1 MVSYKSLFA
10 NERVQ
15 IEKGSNQ
22 LNQLYPGL
30 FRYCRFLAKNKW
42 DADDLVQESVLKAIQ
57 HYPSSDIS
65 PALLN
70 KIAYHQWIDTTRKRK
85 REVVGM
91 LEEQSGKMDAI
102 KTDELQDTVK
112 LLVKK
117 LTPKQAIIFLLKEA
131 FSYQAKEIADLLDTT
146 EMAVKAL
153 IHRTRKRLEK
163 ETNLQSVD
171 SYWCEEERELL
182 GNLIYQSLKSE
193 DPSVL
198 IEYVSDLPSVADVP
212 KLAKKR
218 VSQSPLDLYCIAA

>member
-1 MVSYKSLFA
+1 MVSNKSLLA
-10 NERVQ
+10 NEGVQ
-15 IEKGSNQ
+15 IGKGSSH

-30 FRYCRFLAKNKW
+30 LRYCRFLAKNKW

-57 HYPSSDIS
+57 HYQSSDVS

-70 KIAYHQWIDTTRKRK
+70 KIAYHQWIDTIRKRH
-85 REVVGM
+85 REVIGV
-91 LEEQSGKMDAI
+91 LEEQSGKVDAI
-102 KTDELQDTVK
+102 NTDELLDTVK
-112 LLVKK
+112 LLVEK

-182 GNLIYQSLKSE
+182 GNLIYQALQTE
-193 DPSVL
+193 DPSIL
-198 IEYVSDLPSVADVP
+198 IEYVSDIPPLSEVP
-212 KLAKKR
+212 KLAKKTY
-218 VSQSPLDLYCIAA
+218 SQSPIDLYCIAA

>member
-15 IEKGSNQ
+15 VEKGSNQ

-30 FRYCRFLAKNKW
+30 LRYCRFLAKNKW

-57 HYPSSDIS
+57 HYHSSDVS

-70 KIAYHQWIDTTRKRK
+70 KIAYHQWIDTIRKRN
-85 REVVGM
+85 REVVGFH
-91 LEEQSGKMDAI
+91 EEQLANAVSLN
-102 KTDELQDTVK
+102 TDDLLDTVM
-112 LLVKK
+112 LLVNK

-131 FSYQAKEIADLLDTT
+131 FSFQAKEIADLLDTS

-182 GNLIYQSLKSE
+182 GNLIYQSLQSE
-193 DPSVL
+193 DPTII
-198 IEYVSDLPSVADVP
+198 IEYVSDIPSLANVP
-212 KLAKKR
+212 KLAEKKY
-218 VSQSPLDLYCIAA
+218 SPSSLDLYCIAS

>member
-1 MVSYKSLFA
+1 MAIVYAFSCTNNERRISSYRSA
-10 NERVQ
+10 DDSGNERVQ

-30 FRYCRFLAKNKW
+30 LRYCRFLAKNKW

-57 HYPSSDIS
+57 HYHSSDVS

-70 KIAYHQWIDTTRKRK
+70 KIAYHQWIDTIRKRN
-85 REVVGM
+85 REVVGFH
-91 LEEQSGKMDAI
+91 EEQLANAVSLN
-102 KTDELQDTVK
+102 TDDLLDTVM
-112 LLVKK
+112 LLVNR

-131 FSYQAKEIADLLDTT
+131 FSYQAKEIADLMDTS

-171 SYWCEEERELL
+171 S
-182 GNLIYQSLKSE
+182 
-193 DPSVL
+193 
-198 IEYVSDLPSVADVP
+198 
-212 KLAKKR
+212 
-218 VSQSPLDLYCIAA
+218 

>member
-30 FRYCRFLAKNKW
+30 LRYCRFLAKNKW

-57 HYPSSDIS
+57 HYHSSDVS

-70 KIAYHQWIDTTRKRK
+70 KIAYHQWIDTIRKRN
-85 REVVGM
+85 REVVGFH
-91 LEEQSGKMDAI
+91 EEQLANAVSLN
-102 KTDELQDTVK
+102 TDDLLDTVM
-112 LLVKK
+112 LLVNR

-131 FSYQAKEIADLLDTT
+131 FSYQAKEIADLMDTS

-182 GNLIYQSLKSE
+182 GNLIYQSLQSE
-193 DPSVL
+193 DPSIL
-198 IEYVSDLPSVADVP
+198 IEYVSDIPSLANVP
-212 KLAKKR
+212 KLAEKKY
-218 VSQSPLDLYCIAA
+218 SPSSLDLYCIAA